1 MSLPEDTR
9 ERILE
14 AAASAFGE
22 KGYDDATVRD
32 ICQRAG
38 ANLAAVNY
46 YFGDKEQLYLELVK
60 QAHRLREEQVPL
72 PAWPVGTPPAE
83 KLRGFIRTTIIRM
96 VDDPAPQWQM
106 QLMMREMFRPTKT
119 CLTLV
124 QDFFRPHFTLL
135 LDILQELVPG
145 ATEQKRHLL
154 GFSIIGQCLHY
165 RVARPVV
172 ELLVGEEENARYTAE
187 VLADHIAEFSLAA
200 LKAKDGGKMPSV
212 PLESDRLEQ
221 GSTA

>member
-14 AAASAFGE
+14 AAAAAFGE

-60 QAHRLREEQVPL
+60 RAHRLREEQVPL
-72 PAWPVGTPPAE
+72 PAWPAGTPAAE

-96 VDDPAPQWQM
+96 VDDPAPKWQM
-106 QLMMREMFRPTKT
+106 QVMMREMFRPTQT
-119 CLTLV
+119 CLALV
-124 QDFFRPHFTLL
+124 QDFFRPHFNLL
-135 LDILQELVPG
+135 LEILHELVPD
-145 ATEQKRHLL
+145 ASEQKRHLL

-172 ELLVGEEENARYTAE
+172 ELLVGEEENASYTAE
-187 VLADHIAEFSLAA
+187 VLAEHIAEFSLAA
-200 LKAKDGGKMPSV
+200 LGGLK
-212 PLESDRLEQ
+212 
-221 GSTA
+221 